1 MRTWELKGQLENR
14 RQVRPGKIA
23 PHCSFVA
30 VSPQNKCLYI
40 PERQWDIIK
49 NKIILLIYQ

>member
-14 RQVRPGKIA
+14 KIA